1 MKNILDISYGSAP
14 NQTLDLILPEAENF
28 PLFIYFHG
36 GGLEAGDKAGA
47 VSMKEFLVSHGVAVI
62 SANYR
67 MYPAAHYPDF
77 VEDAA
82 AVVDWAFSHIG
93 EYGHCRNVYVGGSSA
108 GGYLSMMLC
117 FDSKYLAQ
125 YGLEKKI
132 AGYVHNAGQPTTHY
146 NVLRERGIDSRRL
159 IVDEAAPLYHIGVNE
174 SYPPMIFLVSDDD
187 MKNRLEQT
195 ELVISTLKHFEYD
208 QSKIELRL
216 MHGGH
221 CAHNGALDDQGQS
234 VFGRI
239 IYGFIAAREA

>member
-1 MKNILDISYGSAP
+1 MKTMLDISYGQDPA
-14 NQTLDLILPEAENF
+14 QKLDLILPEAKTF

-36 GGLEAGDKAGA
+36 GGLENGDKSGTNA
-47 VSMKEFLVSHGVAVI
+47 MKKFLAAHGVAVV

-77 VEDAA
+77 IEDAA
-82 AVVDWAFSHIG
+82 AAIDWAFRHIG
-93 EYGHCRNVYVGGSSA
+93 EYGQCQGVYVGGSSA

-117 FDSKYLAQ
+117 FDSRYLAK
-125 YGLEKKI
+125 YGLENKI
-132 AGYVHNAGQPTTHY
+132 AGYIHDAGQPTTHF

-159 IVDEAAPLYHIGVNE
+159 IVDEAAPIYHVGVNE

-208 QSKIELRL
+208 QSKIEMRI
-216 MHGGH
+216 MHGKH
-221 CAHNGALDDQGQS
+221 CAHTDALDEKGES
-234 VFGRI
+234 IFGRI
-239 IYGFIAAREA
+239 VYGFIAAREA